1 MIVLI
6 VIIGYVVNNY
16 KQLMEGFSDEEN
28 SDKNNISGHIA
39 GNYSFGKNPEAVYRF
54 NHRYKLSFPFYL
66 DDRGTHIPSD
76 KQITVSEPKFN
87 SEGEQKKIQV
97 IFC

>member
-1 MIVLI
+1 
-6 VIIGYVVNNY
+6 
-16 KQLMEGFSDEEN
+16 MEGFSDEEN

-54 NHRYKLSFPFYL
+54 NHLYPFSL
-66 DDRGTHIPSD
+66 DDRGTHIPND
-76 KQITVSEPKFN
+76 KQITVSEPEFN

-97 IFC
+97 IFVNEPEL